1 MPGARV
7 FLAGP
12 MLHPPLRAEVLGR
25 RADGRAARLNGF
37 GLMRTRGGARSHLI
51 SDPGLVA
58 EGLLVEDLSAAEVGR
73 IDYHEAVHGRS
84 PQEQVVETAW
94 GRFAARVHVSPDVPA
109 RERTPWRLEDWR
121 DPWGPIC
128 TLAATEI
135 MAMSGAL
142 SAQAMAAR
150 VGQVLV
156 RAASRVR
163 AVGQD
168 VPVSLRRRAA
178 AADVDVGTRTTPYAR
193 FFAVE
198 EYNLR
203 FRRFDGAMSPE
214 VNRAVFVSGD
224 AATVL
229 PYDPWRDRVL
239 VIEQFRPGP
248 FARGDRNPWMLEPIA
263 GRIDPGESPEEA
275 VRREAMEEAGVL
287 LGRLIPMASYY
298 PSPAAKMEY
307 LFSFIGIAELPD
319 ALAGRVAGVEDEAED
334 IRTHLIPFD
343 RLMQLVESGEAE
355 NGPLLVSAMFLARMR
370 ERLRADA

>member
-12 MLHPPLRAEVLGR
+12 LLHPPLRAEVIGR
-25 RADGRAARLNGF
+25 KADGRAARLHGF
-37 GLMRTRGGARSHLI
+37 GLLRGRGGARGDLLAA
-51 SDPGLVA
+51 PGMVA
-58 EGLLVEDLSAAEVGR
+58 EGLLVEDLSAPEIAR
-73 IDYHEAVHGRS
+73 IDYHEAVYGRV
-84 PQEQVVETAW
+84 PQEQVVETPA
-94 GRFAARVHVSPDVPA
+94 GRFAARVHVAPEAPA
-109 RERTPWRLEDWR
+109 RDRGPWRLEDWR
-121 DPWGPIC
+121 NPWAPIC
-128 TLAATEI
+128 TLAAGEI
-135 MAMSGAL
+135 MGMANVH

-150 VGQVLV
+150 LGQVLV

-163 AVGQD
+163 ALGQD
-168 VPVSLRRRAA
+168 SPVSLRRRAE
-178 AADVDVGTRTTPYAR
+178 AADVVVADRTTPYAR

-198 EYNLR
+198 EFDLR
-203 FRRFDGAMSPE
+203 FRRFDGTMSPE
-214 VNRAVFVSGD
+214 VNRAVFISGD

-263 GRIDPGESPEEA
+263 GRIDAGESPEEA

-287 LGRLIPMASYY
+287 LGRLIPLGSYY

-307 LFSFIGIAELPD
+307 LFSFIGLADLPD
-319 ALAGRVAGVEDEAED
+319 ALAGRLSGVVDEAED
-334 IRTHLIPFD
+334 IRTHLIPFE
-343 RLMQLVESGEAE
+343 RLMQLVENGEAE

>member
-25 RADGRAARLNGF
+25 RADGRAARLHGF
-37 GLMRTRGGARSHLI
+37 GLWRGRGGARGDLIADPHL
-51 SDPGLVA
+51 LA
-58 EGLLVEDLSAAEVGR
+58 EGLLVEDLSSTEVAR
-73 IDYHEAVHGRS
+73 IDYHEAVYGRA

-94 GRFAARVHVSPDVPA
+94 GRFAARVHTSPEAPM
-109 RERTPWRLEDWR
+109 RERSPWLLEDWR

-135 MAMSGAL
+135 MAMAGVH

-163 AVGQD
+163 AVGKE
-168 VPVSLRRRAA
+168 VPVSIRRRAEA
-178 AADVDVGTRTTPYAR
+178 VDVAVADRTTPYAR

-198 EYNLR
+198 EYSLR

-248 FARGDRNPWMLEPIA
+248 FVRGDRNPWMLEPIA

-275 VRREAMEEAGVL
+275 VRREALEEAGVL
-287 LGRLIPMASYY
+287 LGRLFPLASYY

-307 LFSFIGIAELPD
+307 LFSFIGLAELPD
-319 ALAGRVAGVEDEAED
+319 ALSGRVAGVEDEAED
-334 IRTHLIPFD
+334 IRSHLIPFE
-343 RLMQLVESGEAE
+343 RLMHLVESGEAE
-355 NGPLLVSAMFLARMR
+355 NGPLLISALFLARMR
-370 ERLRADA
+370 ERLRGDA